1 MASAAVEKYTAEQYY
16 ALTGETNQPM
26 ELHNGEIVYL
36 AAPSIRHHN
45 ITTEV
50 FSRLREFIKFKGG
63 DCKPFHSPVDVRI
76 DDYTVVQPDVFVVC
90 DKNKIDEKYI
100 NGAPDLVIE
109 VTSANRANDLVDK
122 LGIYF
127 AAGVREYWIV
137 DTEYNKVLVYN
148 FEQQKFPLIYD
159 FTDDAPVGIYGGELS
174 IKISELL

>member
-36 AAPSIRHHN
+36 AAPSIRHQR
-45 ITTEV
+45 ITGGLY
-50 FSRLREFIKFKGG
+50 SRLRGFISAKGG
-63 DCKPFHSPVDVRI
+63 GCEPFISPTDVRF

-90 DKNKIDEKYI
+90 DKNKIDEKRI

-109 VTSANRANDLVDK
+109 VTSENRANDLVDK

-137 DTEYNKVLVYN
+137 DLKFERVLVYS
-148 FEQQKFPLIYD
+148 FESGDYPIIYS
-159 FTDDAPVGIYGGELS
+159 FAEEVPVGIYGGELS
-174 IKISELL
+174 IKISEL